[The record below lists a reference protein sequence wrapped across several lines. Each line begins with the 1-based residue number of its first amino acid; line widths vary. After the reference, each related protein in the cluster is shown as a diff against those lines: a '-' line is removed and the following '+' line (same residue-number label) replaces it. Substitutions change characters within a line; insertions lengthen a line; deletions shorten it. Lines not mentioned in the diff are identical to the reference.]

1 MCRAAVRG
9 RGESPECR
17 SRASD
22 GICSTRRVEAV
33 NAVPVV
39 GQPLA
44 YGIGV
49 LVLLV
54 VVLTGSWGQALV
66 TLAHEGGHY
75 VVGTL
80 MGYLPIAFELEDGGG
95 GGTGYAQDWWSP
107 GRILRLFAG
116 YATPP
121 LLGLAGALLVAEG
134 MAWSVLILAIVLLFA
149 AFLAATN
156 PLAFTVTLISVIGFG
171 WTATAGG
178 PELQAGV
185 AVGLVWLLLLG
196 GLTSAIGIPRAS
208 NDSDVAKLTR
218 DTLIIPRILWHAA
231 FTVIA
236 VVCLWTGGRA
246 LLGL

>member
-1 MCRAAVRG
+1 M
-9 RGESPECR
+9 
-17 SRASD
+17 
-22 GICSTRRVEAV
+22 EAV

-49 LVLLV
+49 VALLV

-66 TLAHEGGHY
+66 TLAPEGGHY

-80 MGYLPIAFELEDGGG
+80 MGYLPNQLVLDDGGG
-95 GGTGYAQDWWSP
+95 GGTGYVQDWWSP
-107 GRILRLFAG
+107 GRVLRLFAG

-121 LLGLAGALLVAEG
+121 LLGLAGAQLLAAG
-134 MAWSVLILAIVLLFA
+134 MAWSVLVVAIGLLLA
-149 AFLAATN
+149 AFLVATN
-156 PLAFTVTLISVIGFG
+156 ALAITVALVGVVGFG

-196 GLTSAIGIPRAS
+196 GLSSAIQIPRAD

-231 FTVIA
+231 FTAIA